1 MNIKLLSCSILFSL
15 LLVFPASAAYDG
27 RSGNYYLDE
36 SCASEAIVYE
46 DGYKDGYN
54 AGYDDGYKDGDDSG
68 YYDGYESGESEGYD
82 EGYCEGESEGYDS
95 GYDEGYEKGASDTE
109 ERLDFDYRLII
120 GVGLFFIMVYDYGK
134 SRER

>member
-1 MNIKLLSCSILFSL
+1 MNIKYLILSVSFSIVSSFSSYA
-15 LLVFPASAAYDG
+15 VYDDQ
-27 RSGNYYLDE
+27 SGNPYLGE
-36 SCASEAIVYE
+36 SYVNESMAYGE
-46 DGYKDGYN
+46 GYSD
-54 AGYDDGYKDGDDSG
+54 GYDDGN
-68 YYDGYESGESEGYD
+68 YDGYESGKSEGY
-82 EGYCEGESEGYDS
+82 YEGESEGYDS